1 MHVNHAIREME
12 KIIHVHLIFEK
23 KDYYF
28 GSIAAVYSVLT
39 PELIGVAYNTLRNA
53 GWKDISVYQTK
64 RAIIKQGFLIRS
76 ERK

>member
-1 MHVNHAIREME
+1 ME

-28 GSIAAVYSVLT
+28 GSLAAIYTVLT
-39 PELIGVAYNTLRNA
+39 PKQVGVKYNTLRNA
-53 GWKDISVYQTK
+53 KWKEISVYPTQ
-64 RAIIKQGFLIRS
+64 RAIIKQGELIRS

>member
-1 MHVNHAIREME
+1 ME

-28 GSIAAVYSVLT
+28 GSIAAIYTVLT
-39 PELIGVAYNTLRNA
+39 PEQIGVKYNTLRNA
-53 GWKDISVYQTK
+53 HWREISVYQTR
-64 RAIIKQGFLIRS
+64 RAIIKQGEIIRS